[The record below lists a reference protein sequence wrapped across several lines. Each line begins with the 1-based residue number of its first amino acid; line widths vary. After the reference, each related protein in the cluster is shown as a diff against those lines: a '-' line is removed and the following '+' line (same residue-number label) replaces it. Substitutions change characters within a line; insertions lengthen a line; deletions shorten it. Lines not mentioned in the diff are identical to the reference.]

1 VEDHR
6 VDPQHLRRRPQEE
19 DLVIRVLGRRWYAVA
34 ALALINPVPPGT
46 AAGADAAPTR
56 VASFLYLTRE
66 SAPEARN
73 SLTEPVVAD
82 YGWQGAQFAAQELNA
97 NGQFLGVH
105 FELKRQTVAA
115 DGDLTAVARAALGS
129 GPALV
134 VADLNASD
142 LLALADLPEAHDS
155 VLIDARTSDDSL
167 RADRC
172 RANVFHVLPSWEMR
186 AAALGHF
193 LTAKGWR
200 HWLLLSGTGA
210 DDAAYSGALRKAANK
225 DKASIV
231 REVRLPDAAAW
242 TQAQIDSRIEQ
253 MTRIE
258 APYDMVLITDQSEAF
273 GERVMFNGAESRL
286 VAGTQGLRAVAWD
299 PQFRDFAARGFGYR
313 FLQFA
318 SRPMSER
325 DYGNWL
331 AVTILGEV
339 VLRGQTTQPAAA
351 RAYLRSERFSVAALK
366 GEPLTFLAGNQQLR
380 QPVLLFGPKTLI
392 AIAPPSAGSS
402 GHTSAGPGEPCQPG
416 MKPET

>member
-1 VEDHR
+1 M
-6 VDPQHLRRRPQEE
+6 
-19 DLVIRVLGRRWYAVA
+19 VA
-34 ALALINPVPPGT
+34 T
-46 AAGADAAPTR
+46 AAGADSSSTR
-56 VASFLYLTRE
+56 IASFVYLTRE
-66 SAPEARN
+66 SAPDARS

-82 YGWQGAQFAAQELNA
+82 YGWQGAQFGAQELNA

-105 FELKRQTVAA
+105 FELQRQTVAA
-115 DGDLTAVARAALGS
+115 DGDLHAVARAALRS

-134 VADLNASD
+134 VADLNPPD

-155 VLIDARTSDDSL
+155 VIIDARTSDDSL

-186 AAALGHF
+186 SAALGHF
-193 LTAKGWR
+193 LAAKGWR
-200 HWLLLSGTGA
+200 RWLLLSGTGA
-210 DDAAYSGALRKAANK
+210 DDAAYSSALRKVASK
-225 DKASIV
+225 GDGSIV
-231 REVRLPDAAAW
+231 REIKLPDARAAW
-242 TQAQIDSRIEQ
+242 TQAQIDSRIEE
-253 MTRIE
+253 MTRST
-258 APYDMVLITDQSEAF
+258 APYDMVLITDEGETF

-318 SRPMSER
+318 SRPMNER

-339 VLRGQTTQPAAA
+339 VLRGQTTQAVAA
-351 RAYLRSERFSVAALK
+351 RAYLRSQRFSVAALK
-366 GEPLTFLAGNQQLR
+366 GEPLTFMSGNQQLR

-392 AIAPPSAGSS
+392 AIAPPSTGSS
-402 GHTSAGPGEPCQPG
+402 GHTAATAGEACQPG
-416 MKPET
+416 TKPET